1 MRGHLIRGPVLLHA
15 FAAPR
20 LLLSARAPR
29 GRVAGGGALRPK
41 IGMEDVE
48 KTRRDDIHNALL
60 GMGMCRVL
68 SREAALEIGVGTLE
82 IGVRF
87 CIEGETRRDLHNEGI
102 WAISSSMQ
110 RKRSNIPRSQR
121 ELELVPRHLAPH
133 APRGVGTR
141 AHLSLCLVV
150 TFRLR
155 SDCGLRCGSGR
166 RLGLG
171 VRSSGTHQ
179 HALCGGQR
187 RDDLPPVARGRYP
200 YIPGA
205 RVRGSLVMT
214 PVARGSGCGGRRG
227 RGGADGRAWFGL
239 WSGVGLGG

>member
-1 MRGHLIRGPVLLHA
+1 MSAAAAAALRRSSRGTGSNSRATRLTCARGMIT
-15 FAAPR
+15 R
-20 LLLSARAPR
+20 E
-29 GRVAGGGALRPK
+29 GGA
-41 IGMEDVE
+41 V
-48 KTRRDDIHNALL
+48 
-60 GMGMCRVL
+60 
-68 SREAALEIGVGTLE
+68 
-82 IGVRF
+82 
-87 CIEGETRRDLHNEGI
+87 
-102 WAISSSMQ
+102 SSSMQ
-110 RKRSNIPRSQR
+110 TKRSNIPRSQR

-205 RVRGSLVMT
+205 RVRGSLVIT